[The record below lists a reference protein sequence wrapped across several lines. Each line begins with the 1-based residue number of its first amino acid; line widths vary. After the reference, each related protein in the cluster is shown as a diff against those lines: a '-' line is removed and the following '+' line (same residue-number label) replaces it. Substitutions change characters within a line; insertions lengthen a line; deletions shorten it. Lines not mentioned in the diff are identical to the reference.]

1 MANPPSGRDRYGQKK
16 QAEIL
21 RYLLKS
27 GPKPRVELAAHL
39 KITKAAVTVVTT
51 EMLAA
56 GLLAERGESARD
68 SRRRGRRTVM
78 LDINENYKLVFGAA
92 IEEGDTLFLGL
103 TNLRGQVLDRM
114 RLPLEGKS
122 YRGVLELIAGNF
134 LGLMRNNCLTPDRV
148 LGIGVALSRLGGE
161 RVEGAAFRE
170 KLAKLGRDLSYALTV
185 PVVTGSTIA
194 GALGAQRFFAAGC
207 PENLLLLRCGRET
220 EAAVLIN
227 GRYCPGATGRAGGFA
242 AMQEED
248 GCLEALALP
257 DCRDE
262 GLSRKLAG
270 DIRLCCR
277 VLDPEAVY
285 GFGSWFETEGALER
299 VNAFLGAPLTVVP
312 AAVTEGTVFLSGCAL
327 AVGRCFYLTEI

>member
-1 MANPPSGRDRYGQKK
+1 MANPPSGRDGYVQKK

-21 RYLLKS
+21 WYLLQS

-56 GLLAERGESARD
+56 GLLAERGESAQD

-92 IEEGDTLFLGL
+92 IERDTLLIGL

-114 RLPLEGKS
+114 CLPLEGKS
-122 YRGVLELIAGNF
+122 YRGVLELIAENF
-134 LGLMRNNCLTPDRV
+134 LGLMRTNCLTPDRV
-148 LGIGVALSRLGGE
+148 LGVGVALSRLGGE
-161 RVEGAAFRE
+161 RVEGGAFRD
-170 KLAKLGRDLSYALTV
+170 KLLKLGRDLSYALTV

-194 GALGAQRFFAAGC
+194 GALNAQRFFAAGC

-220 EAAVLIN
+220 EAAVLLN

-242 AMQEED
+242 AMQEAD
-248 GCLEALALP
+248 GCLEALAVP
-257 DCRDE
+257 DCRD
-262 GLSRKLAG
+262 GDLSRKLAG
-270 DIRLCCR
+270 DIRLCCT

-285 GFGSWFETEGALER
+285 GFGSWFEAGDSLER
-299 VNAFLGAPLTVVP
+299 VNAFLGEGLAVIP
-312 AAVTEGTVFLSGCAL
+312 AAVTERTAFLSGCAL
-327 AVGRCFYLTEI
+327 AVGRCFYLTEV